1 MRTLSILGLA
11 GLALVAHDAS
21 AQATEPIVNERPLS
35 AWIAELKAP
44 APLTRN
50 AAAYTIGGL
59 GPAASPA
66 VPALIEALNDPVDAV
81 RYPVCVALR
90 EIGPGAAAA
99 VPALTVM
106 LDDRNDDVASMAR
119 KAIRAITGTDPRPP
133 EE

>member
-21 AQATEPIVNERPLS
+21 AQAADPIVNERPLS
-35 AWIAELKAP
+35 EWIAELKAP

-59 GPAASPA
+59 GPAATPA

-90 EIGPGAAAA
+90 EIGPGAIAA
-99 VPALTVM
+99 VPALTEM
-106 LDDRNDDVASMAR
+106 LDDRNDDIASMAR
-119 KAIRAITGTDPRPP
+119 KAIKSITG
-133 EE
+133 